1 MLSLDDERWQNL
13 EGGYRTLFDPRPLL
27 LDLEINKNAKAA
39 WHELWDGLHHQGDVG
54 VASYAAVPH
63 LVRIYRNRGVIDW
76 NTYAMVAV
84 IELARDDGKNPKLPK
99 WLEEE
104 YFQAIQE
111 LAELGAIEVLK
122 TKDPD
127 EIRAILSILAISAG
141 SRTHARFLLDYSADE
156 LLEMKRLPNSSSR

>member
-1 MLSLDDERWQNL
+1 LHPLRKLPCSLRISRYAHLLAGSPCPFAAAFLER
-13 EGGYRTLFDPRPLL
+13 G
-27 LDLEINKNAKAA
+27 
-39 WHELWDGLHHQGDVG
+39 LWDGLHHQGDVG
-54 VASYAAVPH
+54 VASYAAVPQ
-63 LVRIYRNRGVIDW
+63 LLRIYRKRGVIDW

-127 EIRAILSILAISAG
+127 EIRATLSILAISAG
-141 SRTHARFLLDYSADE
+141 SRTHAWFLLDYSADE
-156 LLEMKRLPNSSSR
+156 LLEMKRLAEL